1 MNIDEIYNRKLDFF
15 AKEVADMYNRFAK
28 NIEKDKDFTLS
39 DDEVGELFDELL
51 ITFMQQQ
58 VSRYEFNR
66 VVQRLYKEDEKFG
79 RHLGE
84 VL

>member
-15 AKEVADMYNRFAK
+15 AKEVADMYNRFARM
-28 NIEKDKDFTLS
+28 IDKDKDFTLA

-51 ITFMQQQ
+51 LTYMQKQM
-58 VSRYEFNR
+58 SEYEFDR
-66 VVQRLYKEDEKFG
+66 IVERLSKADEKFG

-84 VL
+84 IL

>member
-15 AKEVADMYNRFAK
+15 AKEVADMYNRFARM
-28 NIEKDKDFTLS
+28 IDKDKDFTLA

-58 VSRYEFNR
+58 VSRYEFDR
-66 VVQRLYKEDEKFG
+66 VVQRLCKEDEKLG
-79 RHLGE
+79 RHL
-84 VL
+84 